1 MNNLWNNKLRDEIST
16 QSELV
21 RNWTEEALICNFTSQ
36 QILDID
42 QLEACWLV
50 LERIISNHESIKLFW
65 WDKKSL
71 PFLIYSYQWKKAAFR
86 MLDDNKVKL
95 VHILWN

>member
-1 MNNLWNNKLRDEIST
+1 MNNLGNNKLRDEIST

-21 RNWTEEALICNFTSQ
+21 RNGTEEALICNFTSQ

-42 QLEACWLV
+42 QLEACGLV
-50 LERIISNHESIKLFW
+50 LERIISNHESIKLFGG
-65 WDKKSL
+65 DKKSL
-71 PFLIYSYQWKKAAFR
+71 PFLIYSYQGKKAAFR

-95 VHILWN
+95 VHILGN